1 MKTTTSKSIGLLC
14 LLIVVYACRNQD
26 AQPLKPFTFD
36 ALKNLSL
43 PNAKVSAPAPV
54 VVTPS
59 SVTNSAQWSQ
69 VVSGIA
75 DIANSG
81 QVSSAVQQAA
91 ANMNTAL
98 SSTGIDRNNFV
109 RAFTAQVVS
118 NLTTG
123 GTLPANVQ
131 SMVNALAGSQSIQ
144 GYLTTFTY
152 PKVNGSEIG
161 PMTVFTPPAG
171 VSNFVLPIAVKPIN
185 YAGSDACYKAAND
198 LFDQKIMGLE
208 NDRSNQVANADATYN
223 QAKANAEGEVSDC
236 LSGSLSK
243 YTPLINSA
251 KQELDNVIV
260 NLNAALNASRK
271 IDEPTYTLLVAL
283 TYLHYSHQIQVYF
296 KVQTADINTCA
307 VTSVAKVAAA
317 KFARDTDVNSIN
329 DNFNATIKIAQQMVL
344 ELYDSCHN
352 QGSGS

>member
-26 AQPLKPFTFD
+26 AQPLKPFSFD

-43 PNAKVSAPAPV
+43 PSAKVSAPSPV
-54 VVTPS
+54 IVTPS

-75 DIANSG
+75 GIANSG

-91 ANMNTAL
+91 ANMSNAL
-98 SSTGIDRNNFV
+98 SSAGVDRNNFV
-109 RAFTAQVVS
+109 RGFTAQVVT

-123 GTLPANVQ
+123 GTLPVDLQNN
-131 SMVNALAGSQSIQ
+131 VNALAGSQSIQ
-144 GYLTTFTY
+144 VYLTTFTY
-152 PKVNGSEIG
+152 PRVNGSEIG
-161 PMTVFTPPAG
+161 PTTVFTPPAG

-185 YAGSDACYKAAND
+185 YAGSDACFKSAND
-198 LFDQKIMGLE
+198 LFDQKINGLE
-208 NDRSNQVANADATYN
+208 NDRTNQVTNTDATYN
-223 QAKANAEGEVSDC
+223 QAKANAEAEVTDC

-243 YTPLINSA
+243 YSPLINSA
-251 KQELDNVIV
+251 KQELDNVIA
-260 NLNAALNASRK
+260 NLNTALNASRA

-283 TYLHYSHQIQVYF
+283 AYFHYSHQIQVYF

-307 VTSVAKVAAA
+307 VTSVAKIAAA

-329 DNFNATIKIAQQMVL
+329 DNFNTTIKMAQQLVL

>member
-1 MKTTTSKSIGLLC
+1 MRTTTFKSIGLLC
-14 LLIVVYACRNQD
+14 LLLVVYACRNQD
-26 AQPLKPFTFD
+26 AQPLKPFAFD

-43 PNAKVSAPAPV
+43 PNAKVSAPTPV

-91 ANMNTAL
+91 ADMSNAL
-98 SSTGIDRNNFV
+98 SSAGVDRANFV
-109 RAFTAQVVS
+109 SRFTAQVIT
-118 NLTTG
+118 NLTSG
-123 GTLPANVQ
+123 GTLPADLQN
-131 SMVNALAGSQSIQ
+131 SVNALAGSQSIQ
-144 GYLTTFTY
+144 SYLTTFTY
-152 PKVNGSEIG
+152 PKVNGTEIG

-171 VSNFVLPIAVKPIN
+171 VTNFVLPIAAKPIN
-185 YAGSDACYKAAND
+185 YTGSDACYKSAND
-198 LFDQKIMGLE
+198 LFDQKISGLE
-208 NDRSNQVANADATYN
+208 NDRSNQVANTDATYN
-223 QAKANAEGEVSDC
+223 QAKTNAEAEVSGC

-243 YTPLINSA
+243 YSPLVNSA
-251 KQELDNVIV
+251 KQELDNVLA

-271 IDEPTYTLLVAL
+271 IDQTTYSLLVAL

-307 VTSVAKVAAA
+307 VTSVAKIAAA
-317 KFARDTDVNSIN
+317 KYARDTDVNSIN
-329 DNFNATIKIAQQMVL
+329 DNFNTTIKMAQQLVL